1 MDYLKWEGKDLS
13 VLIIGFD
20 GYKDVWDIDVY
31 LLNKNW
37 GNRPK
42 TYLATSLLEPQYEG
56 VEIIS
61 AGEGSEWSIKAYNA
75 LKAIKTK
82 YVLLLLEDFFVSA
95 TVDSS
100 KVLDC
105 LELIKSNNI
114 KFYQVL
120 VQLYKSTWEKGAPF
134 KGNKHIHIISK
145 DKKYPLNLQAAIWDR
160 EFLLDTIGEGNY
172 NAWQFEIKQIANE
185 TINEGKIE
193 YLIDDRNILNIEH
206 TIVQSKYLRAPL
218 KRILKQNPDIDISGR
233 EVLSRKENFKYQLKL
248 LMYSITPRSLVK
260 LFKRIGRLLNIDFV
274 TDRVSKD

>member
-1 MDYLKWEGKDLS
+1 MNHLNWGDKDLS

-37 GNRPK
+37 ENRPK
-42 TYLATSLLEPQYEG
+42 TFLATSVLEPQYEG
-56 VEIIS
+56 IEIIA
-61 AGEGSEWSIKAYNA
+61 AGEGSEWSKKAITA
-75 LKAIKTK
+75 LKVIKTK
-82 YVLLLLEDFFVSA
+82 YVLLLLEDFFVS
-95 TVDSS
+95 TPVDNA

-105 LELIKSNNI
+105 LDLIKSNNI

-120 VQLYKSTWEKGAPF
+120 VQLYKSTWEKGSPF
-134 KGNKHIHIISK
+134 KGNKRIHIIPK

-160 EFLLDTIGEGNY
+160 EFLLNTIGEGNY

-218 KRILKQNPDIDISGR
+218 RRILKKEPNIDIAGR
-233 EVLSRKENFKYQLKL
+233 EVLSRKENFKYQFKL

-260 LFKRIGRLLNIDFV
+260 PFKKIGKWIGIDFV
-274 TDRVSKD
+274 TDRVAKS